1 MRNQNDDVIVSDVK
15 SAIHV
20 YTSINRIQPGTDENN
35 FMIYMTDLN
44 SRKLLLFH

>member
-35 FMIYMTDLN
+35 FMIYMTDL